1 MGCLG
6 ATVLF
11 STTPPTTAALLAA
24 LHDYVGEPVTYD
36 EYLGQLSCEA
46 TGDAYGFQAHLHVE
60 LHIWEEPTCWELL
73 NTNLKGG
80 YLWYATLVVL
90 QNLGGTCDWAIP
102 SWGFK
107 SWHLAKREC
116 NSFFARYPSYTYA
129 EARRL
134 GIVK

>member
-11 STTPPTTAALLAA
+11 SSTPPTLQALLVA
-24 LHDYVGEPVTYD
+24 LGEYVGEAIAYD
-36 EYLGQLSCEA
+36 EQICHLSCKV
-46 TGDAYGFQAHLHVE
+46 TGDAVGFYADWHIQEHVRDT
-60 LHIWEEPTCWELL
+60 PTCWELL

-80 YLWYATLVVL
+80 YLWFATLVVL
-90 QNLGGTCDWAIP
+90 QRLGGTCDWRIP

-107 SWHLAKREC
+107 PWHLAKWEY
-116 NSFFARYPSYTYA
+116 NSFFERHPSYTYA

-134 GIVK
+134 GVE